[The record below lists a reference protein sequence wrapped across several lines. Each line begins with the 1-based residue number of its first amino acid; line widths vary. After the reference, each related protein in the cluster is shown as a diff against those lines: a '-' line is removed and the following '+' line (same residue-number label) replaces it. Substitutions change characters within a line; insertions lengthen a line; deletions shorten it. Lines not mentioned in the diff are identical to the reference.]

1 MYVKPVSVEG
11 VCQYDPDTHRWLLD
25 ISAIKKAMP
34 ELSDE
39 EAASKQES
47 YSRHVYQWFQ
57 FMLVNTANWPFVEF
71 VLSCTEQGKQDML
84 QALNAQMSADRT
96 SNIDSLGEQS
106 PIDVTSGAEINQASL
121 MSASIATFAKMI
133 LRNASIDIGGAPL
146 LLSKY
151 YSFGIFLPSDRYAV
165 WGY

>member
-1 MYVKPVSVEG
+1 MAQITIDE
-11 VCQYDPDTHRWLLD
+11 DEL
-25 ISAIKKAMP
+25 KAK
-34 ELSDE
+34 LKGYGAVD
-39 EAASKQES
+39 QE
-47 YSRHVYQWFQ
+47 VAN